1 MKHTKN
7 QFFILYLNEKKKQ
20 MTHYLTSETDY
31 FRPLDPS
38 RIQDCILDVSLH
50 TTENTERFHLEIY
63 SEYVQTVNIDG
74 KEVQHTYRRVPHPS
88 FT

>member
-1 MKHTKN
+1 
-7 QFFILYLNEKKKQ
+7 

-50 TTENTERFHLEIY
+50 TTENTERFHLEVY
-63 SEYVQTVNIDG
+63 SEYKHI
-74 KEVQHTYRRVPHPS
+74 
-88 FT
+88 